1 MFLKSRFR
9 AMGKQYSNQLL
20 SASTRAESQPTEI
33 SQDTTKKATRAK
45 EITSSIIGWVLRGG
59 VILSATIILIG
70 FLLLLAHAVGTSG
83 LNVSIG
89 SFPHTLGQVWSG
101 LLMLQPQAIIVLG
114 LLFLIAVPVAT
125 VIMSIVAFAI
135 ERDRRF
141 VVIAGIVLV
150 ILITSLL
157 IGRGGG

>member
-1 MFLKSRFR
+1 ME
-9 AMGKQYSNQLL
+9 
-20 SASTRAESQPTEI
+20 TH
-33 SQDTTKKATRAK
+33 QDTSNPPRQVK
-45 EITSSIIGWVLRGG
+45 EYTSIIIGWILRGG

-70 FLLLLAHAVGTSG
+70 FLLLLLLPGGISVPAVS
-83 LNVSIG
+83 LG

-101 LLMLQPQAIIVLG
+101 LLLLQPQAIIALG
-114 LLFLIAVPVAT
+114 LLFLIAVPVIT

>member
-1 MFLKSRFR
+1 
-9 AMGKQYSNQLL
+9 MGKQY
-20 SASTRAESQPTEI
+20 
-33 SQDTTKKATRAK
+33 TTKLLDVSSRTGSQSTVETPQDDPNPPKQVK
-45 EITSSIIGWVLRGG
+45 EYTSIIIGWILRGG

-70 FLLLLAHAVGTSG
+70 FLLLLLLPGGISAPG
-83 LNVSIG
+83 VSLG

-101 LLMLQPQAIIVLG
+101 LLMLQPQAIIALG
-114 LLFLIAVPVAT
+114 LLFLIAVPVIT

>member
-1 MFLKSRFR
+1 MSL
-9 AMGKQYSNQLL
+9 
-20 SASTRAESQPTEI
+20 
-33 SQDTTKKATRAK
+33 
-45 EITSSIIGWVLRGG
+45 
-59 VILSATIILIG
+59 
-70 FLLLLAHAVGTSG
+70 
-83 LNVSIG
+83 G

-101 LLMLQPQAIIVLG
+101 LLMLRPQAIIALG
-114 LLFLIAVPVAT
+114 LVFLIAIPVIT
-125 VIMSIVAFAI
+125 VLTSMVAFTI